1 MIAFNF
7 GAASLAGHDERAA
20 WRVEPPRDAGS
31 TARGAGSAAAAGLA
45 AFLADST
52 SEKWLGAW
60 APAGYRPDRGPGETR
75 GVQAGADAIGAPA
88 GGFRRGASD
97 LAAAL
102 RVAFQA

>member
-1 MIAFNF
+1 MIGFNF

-20 WRVEPPRDAGS
+20 WRLEPPGDAGI

-60 APAGYRPDRGPGETR
+60 APAGYRPGREPGDPPPLVLSGHAVSFT
-75 GVQAGADAIGAPA
+75 
-88 GGFRRGASD
+88 SC
-97 LAAAL
+97 
-102 RVAFQA
+102 